1 MDSQIY
7 ELLISYVG
15 GGVYLNASLAA
26 NYTVS
31 LDMDG
36 MSPHFFQITPTGA
49 DREFILPAP
58 SAELVGL
65 PFLVSSTAAAGGYN
79 ILVKGKTILIAS
91 PFTLSAASTIG
102 TIAPGTTAYAI
113 CRSDGTYYRW
123 VYQSLT
129 PGEALTLTGALTAV
143 GITNNSTLDQNG
155 NIDHDTTQAASGAGL
170 DTLAQVSSAT
180 GSPDAVVVGLTQ
192 ITNNR
197 TAGTATAVDITVTG
211 RAGDTSGGT
220 YEAIRGTFVRAAGSA
235 IAIFAKVSAGF
246 SHLFDLT
253 DVATGEA
260 DVVVKDN
267 LADAFGIREA
277 ANYYIKVVTT
287 AGAKL
292 VAFGQGIA
300 SDTISELTATSGVTV
315 DGCLIKDGRVA
326 ALAVSSQTMSAEQT
340 GTGAPQTVAH
350 SIGSTPTIVQVIPT
364 DTTSGWVVT
373 GLSVDGTNVTVT
385 VTLGAK
391 FRVFSFK

>member
-1 MDSQIY
+1 MDT
-7 ELLISYVG
+7 LLSYLLRFAVG
-15 GGVYLNASLAA
+15 GGVYVDAAMAA
-26 NYTVS
+26 NYTVN
-31 LDMDG
+31 LTIG
-36 MSPHFFQITPTGA
+36 TMSPHFYNLAPASA
-49 DREFILPAP
+49 DRQFILPDPA
-58 SAELVGL
+58 ATLIGV
-65 PFLVSSTAAAGGYN
+65 PFLVSNSAAGGGYN
-79 ILVKGKTILIAS
+79 VLVRGKTLTYTG
-91 PFTLSAASTIG
+91 TLSSASTIG
-102 TIAPGTTAYAI
+102 TIPPGVTAYAI
-113 CRSDGTYYRW
+113 CYDDGTYFRW
-123 VYQSLT
+123 KYQALSSAD
-129 PGEALTLTGALTAV
+129 ALTLTGALTAG
-143 GITNNSTLDQNG
+143 GIINNSTLDQNG
-155 NIDHDTTQAASGAGL
+155 NIDHDTTQTGSGAGL

-391 FRVFSFK
+391 FRVYSFK

>member
-1 MDSQIY
+1 MDT
-7 ELLISYVG
+7 LLSYLLRFAVG
-15 GGVYLNASLAA
+15 GGVYVDAAMAA
-26 NYTVS
+26 NYTVN
-31 LDMDG
+31 LTIG
-36 MSPHFFQITPTGA
+36 TMSPHFYNLAPASA
-49 DREFILPAP
+49 DRQFILPDPA
-58 SAELVGL
+58 ATLIGV
-65 PFLVSSTAAAGGYN
+65 PFLVSNSAAGGGYN
-79 ILVKGKTILIAS
+79 VLVRGKTLTYTG
-91 PFTLSAASTIG
+91 TLSSASTIG
-102 TIAPGTTAYAI
+102 TIPPGVTAYAI
-113 CRSDGTYYRW
+113 CYDDGTYFRW
-123 VYQSLT
+123 KYQALSSAD
-129 PGEALTLTGALTAV
+129 ALTLTGALTAG
-143 GITNNSTLDQNG
+143 GIINNSTLDQNG
-155 NIDHDTTQAASGAGL
+155 NIDHDTTQTGSGAGL